1 MVTSSVIPI
10 NISSRDAP
18 KEPTPAADSTAD
30 CPKLPAPK
38 FQLQIHDLR
47 HPASQFFLTSIPDL
61 ASTLESAL
69 SAIIQNLYSPPT
81 SGSATTGTPATNARE
96 RKHLQAFRPSVP
108 PTRSVTVLLRDI
120 GGVAYTTGKDLD
132 NDHKEIHVSLAYIQ
146 HCRTKADPLAEL
158 VGVLTH
164 ELVHCYQYAAPRATF
179 DGKPDDSTPRAPGGL
194 IEGVADFVRLK
205 AGLSP
210 PHWSRPTSAKE
221 RPEKWDSGYQ
231 HTAYFLAWLE
241 DVRVGRGAIGLLNDR
256 LSRVG
261 YVGEGRLGVDV
272 EGDEQESFWKAL
284 YGSEIDELWDEYGS
298 WLDKSGGQ
306 GTWEDEIVNLVDT

>member
-1 MVTSSVIPI
+1 MATSSAIPTI
-10 NISSRDAP
+10 ISSRDAP
-18 KEPTPAADSTAD
+18 KEPPSAADSTAD
-30 CPKLPAPK
+30 CSKLPAPK

-47 HPASQFFLTSIPDL
+47 HPASRFFLTSIPDL
-61 ASTLESAL
+61 ASTLETAL

-81 SGSATTGTPATNARE
+81 SGRAITGASATNSRKQ
-96 RKHLQAFRPSVP
+96 KHLQTFRPSVP

-146 HCRTKADPLAEL
+146 HCRTKADPVAEL

-164 ELVHCYQYAAPRATF
+164 ELVHCYQYAAPRATI

-210 PHWSRPTSAKE
+210 PHWTRPTSAKE

-256 LSRVG
+256 LCRVG
-261 YVGEGRLGVDV
+261 YVGEGRPGVDV
-272 EGDEQESFWKAL
+272 KGGEEESFWKAL
-284 YGSEIDELWDEYGS
+284 YGAEIDELWDEYGS
-298 WLDKSGGQ
+298 WLDTSGGQ

>member
-1 MVTSSVIPI
+1 MATSSAIPAI
-10 NISSRDAP
+10 ISPRDAP
-18 KEPTPAADSTAD
+18 KEPPPAADSTAD

-38 FQLQIHDLR
+38 FQLHIHDLR
-47 HPASQFFLTSIPDL
+47 HPASRFFLTSIPDL
-61 ASTLESAL
+61 ASTLETAL
-69 SAIIQNLYSPPT
+69 SAIIQNLYTPPT
-81 SGSATTGTPATNARE
+81 SGRAINGAPATNARK
-96 RKHLQAFRPSVP
+96 RKHLQTFSPSVP

-120 GGVAYTTGKDLD
+120 GGVAYTTGKEID

-146 HCRTKADPLAEL
+146 HCRTKADPVAEL

-164 ELVHCYQYAAPRATF
+164 ELVHCYQYAAPRATI

-241 DVRVGRGAIGLLNDR
+241 DVRFGRGAIGLLNDR
-256 LSRVG
+256 LCRVG
-261 YVGEGRLGVDV
+261 YVGEGRPGVK
-272 EGDEQESFWKAL
+272 GDEQESFWKAL
-284 YGSEIDELWDEYGS
+284 YGVEIDELWDEYGN
-298 WLDKSGGQ
+298 WLDSSGGQ